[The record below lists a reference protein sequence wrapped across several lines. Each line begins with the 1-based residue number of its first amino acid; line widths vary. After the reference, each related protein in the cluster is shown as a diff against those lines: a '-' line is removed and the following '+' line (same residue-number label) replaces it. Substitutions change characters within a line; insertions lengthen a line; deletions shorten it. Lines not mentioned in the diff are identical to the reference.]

1 MLEYET
7 LPFPLL
13 PMHYICPP
21 GVFTTMKKNEAGHS
35 PNATAFLNIY
45 LKNSFKISSGSVDIH
60 LRDRQK
66 MKEEGRAKRHYWG
79 IHLNWEMSKITSE
92 YPKLCT
98 WETKDK
104 EFEELGT

>member
-1 MLEYET
+1 MLEYKT
-7 LPFPLL
+7 LPFRLL
-13 PMHYICPP
+13 PMHY
-21 GVFTTMKKNEAGHS
+21 FYTTMKMNEAGHS

-45 LKNSFKISSGSVDIH
+45 LKNSFKISSGSVDIY
-60 LRDRQK
+60 LRDCQN
-66 MKEEGRAKRHYWG
+66 MKEEDRTKRHYLG

-104 EFEELGT
+104 EFEELGA